1 MITITFLAEWALRS
15 SALILCGAL
24 LLQALRV
31 KDPAIRLLAWTALLI
46 GSLAIPALHRAAP
59 RMSVPVQ
66 RDFTA
71 TLEAPPLKSETH
83 TPIQQQAQPI
93 DWPFMFL
100 MVWAAVSAT
109 LLLRLLIG
117 MVLSLRLLRRSRSTE
132 IGVRESDDL
141 SAPVT
146 LGIVKPVIVLP
157 RNWREWPHA
166 KLEAVLAHERSHI
179 RRLDP
184 AVQLLSAIHRAILWH
199 SPLSWYLHTRIV
211 RVAEEASD
219 DAALRI
225 ASDRPLYAEVLL
237 EFMRTGVRGAGRVG
251 VPMARYGRL
260 EARIHRVLDGTVL
273 SRGLTR
279 GRFAGV
285 LVGVLMVTCPLV
297 YAVAAAGLQTP
308 KPAAAPTPPPQA
320 QVQPAAKTTPVFHAE
335 PGYLRGQ
342 GTAVPSSTVTL
353 RSKVDGMLTAVNL
366 KEGVAVEA
374 GQVLATVQT
383 STDWQKEKKASEQEL
398 AQLESDLSAAY
409 QPAAK
414 NQYKE
419 RIKAQKA
426 VIEEFSRR
434 LEETVIRTPVSGIT
448 GLLQIDPGNIVHPN
462 DRILVITQLEPMAVL
477 FTIPEEKLG
486 PVLARLHKS
495 EPARAEAWDRANST
509 RIASGHLVA
518 VDNQIDPNTG
528 MAKLK
533 AIFENKNGALFPN
546 QFVNVRLFLNQE

>member
-1 MITITFLAEWALRS
+1 MITISFLAEWALRS

-71 TLEAPPLKSETH
+71 TLEAPPATFDTH
-83 TPIQQQAQPI
+83 TPPQPQPQPI
-93 DWPFMFL
+93 DWPFVGL
-100 MVWAAVSAT
+100 IAWSAVSAT
-109 LLLRLLIG
+109 LLLRLLVG
-117 MVLSLRLLRRSRSTE
+117 MALSLRLLRRSRSTE

-146 LGIVKPVIVLP
+146 LGIVRPAIVLP

-285 LVGVLMVTCPLV
+285 LLMICPLV

-308 KPAAAPTPPPQA
+308 KPAAAPATPPLI
-320 QVQPAAKTTPVFHAE
+320 QVQPVAKTMPVSHAE

-383 STDWQKEKKASEQEL
+383 NTDWQKAVKTGEQEL

-426 VIEEFSRR
+426 LIEESSRH

-448 GLLQIDPGNIVHPN
+448 GFLQIDPGNIVHPN

-495 EPARAEAWDRANST
+495 EPARTEAWDRANST
-509 RIASGHLVA
+509 RIASGQLIA
-518 VDNQIDPNTG
+518 VDNQIDEKTG
-528 MAKLK
+528 TAKLK

-546 QFVNVRLFLNQE
+546 QFVNVRLFLN